1 MKFTSQKHNDFEANN
16 SGAVNTL
23 TVWCKHHLC
32 LIPEHSYVPPPKEI
46 PYPSKG
52 SGICHLGIGSWEFGM
67 SPGPRIGIFGVW
79 NSLSCRHMTPAG
91 AGETFSRN
99 LPASSS
105 PKRELIVSNVL
116 MGYHQLGRWTLVTAE
131 DMGVNPTGRHSH
143 ESYKRDH
150 TRGGF

>member
-1 MKFTSQKHNDFEANN
+1 MS
-16 SGAVNTL
+16 
-23 TVWCKHHLC
+23 
-32 LIPEHSYVPPPKEI
+32 PPPKEI

-131 DMGVNPTGRHSH
+131 DTGVNPTGRHSH

-150 TRGGF
+150 TRCGFWHLLLSLSIVFSRTIRRVAEVRAPFLYMAE